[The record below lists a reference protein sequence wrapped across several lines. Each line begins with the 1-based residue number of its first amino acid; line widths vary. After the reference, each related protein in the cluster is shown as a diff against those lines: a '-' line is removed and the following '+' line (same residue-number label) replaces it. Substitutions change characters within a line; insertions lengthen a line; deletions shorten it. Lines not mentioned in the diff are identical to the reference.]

1 MCPLGTCVACFLP
14 ELNAVSLWDSRLLFA
29 WGRMEGEE
37 GCLQF
42 SFSSLSEPKG
52 DKMLCHSGDHQF
64 LPGTCDFLKL
74 PVCRKANFAFSPD
87 LLTEFTHQ
95 HPNTSGCL
103 EEAFPLRVGHLG
115 AQGAEAL
122 AMPLDA
128 APSPG
133 RSPGRSGSNSP
144 EGLGN

>member
-95 HPNTSGCL
+95 HPKYKWLPGGGISF
-103 EEAFPLRVGHLG
+103 ESWAF
-115 AQGAEAL
+115 
-122 AMPLDA
+122 
-128 APSPG
+128 
-133 RSPGRSGSNSP
+133 RSPGGRGP
-144 EGLGN
+144 GNAPGCSAVSWKVPRWIWLEFT